1 MQYYTAY
8 IGILSS
14 ILLKIFNVFYLSE
27 NGMHKYFLIILS
39 GTLINNFV
47 YAVGLDKCFNAA
59 SKQYKIP
66 TKLLKAI
73 AKTETKLDPLAIHI
87 NSNHSYDVGIMQ
99 INSSWLPKLK
109 RVRISEA
116 ELLDGC
122 KNIQIG
128 AWILAQNIKQYG
140 FTRKAIG
147 AYNATT
153 PELQERYVQLVMR
166 NL

>member
-1 MQYYTAY
+1 MY
-8 IGILSS
+8 
-14 ILLKIFNVFYLSE
+14 
-27 NGMHKYFLIILS
+27 KYFLIVLL
-39 GTLINNFV
+39 GGLLNNFV
-47 YAVGLDKCFNAA
+47 CSIELDRCFNVA

-73 AKTETKLDPLAIHI
+73 AKTETKQNPLAIHV
-87 NSNHSYDVGIMQ
+87 NNDHTYDIGIMQ
-99 INSSWLPKLK
+99 INSSWLLKLK
-109 RVRISEA
+109 RVGIEKI

-153 PELQERYVQLVMR
+153 PELQEKYVQLVMR

>member
-1 MQYYTAY
+1 MNR
-8 IGILSS
+8 G
-14 ILLKIFNVFYLSE
+14 
-27 NGMHKYFLIILS
+27 FLIILS
-39 GTLINNFV
+39 GILFANLGYTI
-47 YAVGLDKCFNAA
+47 GLNKCFSVA
-59 SKQYKIP
+59 SQQYKIP
-66 TKLLKAI
+66 TQLLKAI
-73 AKTETKLDPLAIHI
+73 AKTETKLDPLAIHV

-99 INSSWLPKLK
+99 INSTWLPKLK
-109 RVRISEA
+109 RVGISEA

-147 AYNATT
+147 AYNTTT
-153 PELQERYVQLVMR
+153 PELQEKYVQLVMR

>member
-1 MQYYTAY
+1 MNKYFIGALYSILCINFGYTAN
-8 IGILSS
+8 L
-14 ILLKIFNVFYLSE
+14 
-27 NGMHKYFLIILS
+27 
-39 GTLINNFV
+39 
-47 YAVGLDKCFNAA
+47 AKCFNVA

-66 TKLLKAI
+66 TQLLKAI

-99 INSSWLPKLK
+99 INSTWLPKLK
-109 RVRISEA
+109 RVGISEA

-153 PELQERYVQLVMR
+153 PELQEKYTQLVMR

>member
-1 MQYYTAY
+1 MNKYF
-8 IGILSS
+8 IGILYSVLF
-14 ILLKIFNVFYLSE
+14 INFGYAE
-27 NGMHKYFLIILS
+27 NL
-39 GTLINNFV
+39 T
-47 YAVGLDKCFNAA
+47 KCFNVA

-73 AKTETKLDPLAIHI
+73 AKTETKLDPLAIHV

-99 INSSWLPKLK
+99 INSTWLPKLK
-109 RVRISEA
+109 RVGISEA

-140 FTRKAIG
+140 FTKKAIG

-153 PELQERYVQLVMR
+153 PELQEKYAQLVMR

>member
-1 MQYYTAY
+1 MSK
-8 IGILSS
+8 L
-14 ILLKIFNVFYLSE
+14 
-27 NGMHKYFLIILS
+27 FLIVLY
-39 GTLINNFV
+39 GCFMANFG
-47 YAVGLDKCFNAA
+47 YATNLTKCFNVA

-73 AKTETKLDPLAIHI
+73 AKTETKLDPLAIHV

-99 INSSWLPKLK
+99 INSTWLPKLK
-109 RVRISEA
+109 RVGISEA

-140 FTRKAIG
+140 FTKKAIG

-153 PELQERYVQLVMR
+153 PELQEKYAQLVMR